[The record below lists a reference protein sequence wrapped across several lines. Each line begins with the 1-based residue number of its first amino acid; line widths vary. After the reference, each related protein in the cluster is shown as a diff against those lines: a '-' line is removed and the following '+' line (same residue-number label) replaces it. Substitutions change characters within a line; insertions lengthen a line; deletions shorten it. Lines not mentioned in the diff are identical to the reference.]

1 MSILSQLLAAVGVL
15 SAGIIY
21 GTDMLGAIVG
31 RPTWEHVDERTLV
44 IANGTMHYYGD
55 RRFPIPGI
63 LSIVATVLTAAAS
76 AVSAHWPATAAA
88 AVASVALVIWLT
100 IYKTVNAPI
109 NRELTRAA
117 HEGRVPENARA
128 LQTRWDSVIY
138 LRAALQGI
146 AVAALCVVLVLH

>member
-1 MSILSQLLAAVGVL
+1 MEILSLLLAAVGVL
-15 SAGIIY
+15 SAGVIY

-31 RPTWEHVDERTLV
+31 RPTWEHVDVRTMV
-44 IANGTMHYYGD
+44 IATGTMHHYGD

-63 LSIVATVLTAAAS
+63 LSIVATVLAGVASGIGGHWLAA
-76 AVSAHWPATAAA
+76 AAA

-100 IYKTVNAPI
+100 IFKTVNAPI
-109 NRELTRAA
+109 NKELSLAA
-117 HEGRVPENARA
+117 HEGRVPDNARA
-128 LQTRWDSVIY
+128 LQARWDSVIN